1 MPGDLRSRNFGRS
14 TRSQGDSSNLT
25 EHSPKEILDDTKND
39 YKSQITLYKS
49 TPYTNLNKYI
59 NFGSN
64 AARDAFFAP
73 PEQGGKVPFETIY
86 FEEWFN
92 MVSDRLTVKVPF
104 DFSKLDGVNY
114 ARWYDKVR
122 GYYFYGQ
129 VIQISYSNNK
139 VTKVEFLPDPL
150 MTYAQGDFTKY
161 IGNVSIERQHLSRTT
176 YNKNLYKL
184 ATNDDVLACSE
195 PQYVHQDFQNFAPDG
210 VDSLSVIFRSSSELD
225 PKKVKTPSTDKVP
238 WGDIDKPLN
247 PTASGTTINTV
258 SSPQGI
264 YVTDYKSFQIFMND
278 LSSFVYITQNITN
291 YIIVPTKF
299 IDLSATTPID
309 YTKVTDTK
317 GNLIFKEPA
326 EKMKILKFKD
336 GWKGN
341 LKIDYN
347 IDYKWNELVGAF
359 SNTNVFDLH
368 LMREPYM
375 RIEAL
380 NWGDQKAEIDVAKLP
395 LKNPSDLN
403 KDDEGLRWANK
414 SIFGYANK
422 LQIFP
427 INYKTTD
434 NENNIEGLYRGAF
447 LEQSISFDKFDD
459 MPVLIDNGK
468 LSWANSAY
476 QRQVDYQK
484 SPLGMAKTIT
494 GNNPNA
500 SGKDRLAA
508 AMQGV
513 SYLGGFG
520 SSMVSGANAMP
531 TIGSLTSGETKA
543 LGAGIGAGQFA
554 LGKIDEQANYW
565 RNLQATK
572 KTMQLQSPTV
582 TAMST
587 GNAFNIN
594 AGIFGITLK
603 FLMVPD
609 FDIQRLRLY
618 HGQMGFL
625 WEVYGKL
632 EPYNSM
638 SIMNYFR
645 FDGSYSFPGVPTE
658 MMEVIRALFV
668 SGVEC
673 WHGVDNTGNPF
684 TQDLRSNVRS

>member
-1 MPGDLRSRNFGRS
+1 MPGDLRSRNFGRA
-14 TRSQGDSSNLT
+14 TRSQSNLSDLA

-122 GYYFYGQ
+122 GYYFYAQ
-129 VIQISYSNNK
+129 VIQNRYSNDR

-150 MTYAQGDFTKY
+150 MTYAQGDFTKH
-161 IGNVSIERQHLSRTT
+161 INNVSIERQHLSRAT

-195 PQYVHQDFQNFAPDG
+195 AQYVHQDFQNFAPDG

-258 SSPQGI
+258 TSPQGI
-264 YVTDYKSFQIFMND
+264 YVTDYKSFQVFMND
-278 LSSFVYITQNITN
+278 MSSFAYITQNITN
-291 YIIVPTKF
+291 FTIVPTKF
-299 IDLSATTPID
+299 IDLTATTPID

-359 SNTNVFDLH
+359 RNTNVFDLH

-380 NWGDQKAEIDVAKLP
+380 NWGDQKTEIDVAKLP

-434 NENNIEGLYRGAF
+434 NENNIEGLYRGTF

-476 QRQVDYQK
+476 DRQAAYQK
-484 SPLGMAKTIT
+484 SPIGMAKTAR
-494 GNNPNA
+494 GDNPNA
-500 SGKDRLAA
+500 SKTDMLAA
-508 AMQGV
+508 RMGAINYLGDFASKGV
-513 SYLGGFG
+513 SAAKSGGAAG
-520 SSMVSGANAMP
+520 LA
-531 TIGSLTSGETKA
+531 
-543 LGAGIGAGQFA
+543 GAGIQ
-554 LGKIDEQANYW
+554 QAAQTATQQAEYW
-565 RNLQATK
+565 RNLEATQ

-582 TAMST
+582 TSMST

-594 AGIFGITLK
+594 AGIYGITLK

-658 MMEVIRALFV
+658 MMEVIRSLFA